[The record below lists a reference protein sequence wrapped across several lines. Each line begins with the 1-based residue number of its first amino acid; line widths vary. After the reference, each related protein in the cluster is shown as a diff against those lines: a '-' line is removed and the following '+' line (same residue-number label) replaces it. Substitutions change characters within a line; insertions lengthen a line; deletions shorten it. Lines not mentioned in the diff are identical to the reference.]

1 MVRVGDVIEI
11 PLSTGYKAFAH
22 FVHRGKMGLMIRVY
36 DFFTKE
42 DIDIQ
47 VLRDVPQLF
56 PPVITGLTAALRIG
70 LWKKI
75 GKIPVCEFVHPKFVS
90 TLFGLKEGKTVAT
103 TWYLY
108 DGEKDYRIGPV
119 LPDEFK
125 QLEFL
130 VVWSPYDVVSRI
142 ETGEIPFP
150 YRELIECNEYT
161 PRAKSGN

>member
-22 FVHRGKMGLMIRVY
+22 YVHRGKMGPLIRVY
-36 DFFTKE
+36 DYFSKE
-42 DIDIQ
+42 DIDID
-47 VLRDVPQLF
+47 VLRNVPQLF
-56 PPVITGLTAALRIG
+56 PPVITGLTAALREG

-75 GKIPVCEFVHPKFVS
+75 GKIPVSEFVCPYFVS
-90 TLFGLKEGKTVAT
+90 TFHDTQSGKAGI
-103 TWYLY
+103 WFLH
-108 DGEKDYRIGPV
+108 DGEKYHRIGPV
-119 LPDEFK
+119 LPDELK
-125 QLEFL
+125 QLEYL